1 MTAHSYIL
9 LGALKPTDYE
19 NENTKIMYEIFIE
32 NFTNDDE
39 LTPIDIVQ
47 DITGLSHEE
56 IMRSESFIKIQ
67 IDEQQHFDDPRT
79 HGLNNG

>member
-1 MTAHSYIL
+1 
-9 LGALKPTDYE
+9 
-19 NENTKIMYEIFIE
+19 MYEIFIE
-32 NFTNDDE
+32 NFTNDGE

-56 IMRSESFIKIQ
+56 IMKSDSFVKIQ